1 MKHIKKM
8 LILNIVMLIVFT
20 CIYWYLSHTHFSS
33 SMDSDDGIPTLL
45 DYFNLS
51 VTIQSSVGLP
61 SMKSK
66 TQLSKFFITLQQLL
80 TIFSSFILLIWFYDK
95 VSN

>member
-8 LILNIVMLIVFT
+8 LILNILMLIVFT
-20 CIYWYLSHTHFSS
+20 TIYWYLSKKHFSNS
-33 SMDSDDGIPTLL
+33 IDTDNGIPTLL

-51 VTIQSSVGLP
+51 VTIQSTVGLP
-61 SMKSK
+61 SMTSK

-80 TIFSSFILLIWFYDK
+80 TIFSYFILLIWFYEKDR
-95 VSN
+95 